1 MLPSRTVVIKYS
13 GFLIYIFLPPFGLIS
28 LCFIGLFLNAKYGCK
43 YRLDKYVMAV
53 CVILIFLSMS
63 KGAIMLFFFFLFA
76 FSLDKVRKIKR
87 EQRNKILF
95 IIAVVVMISSVFF
108 YVNYAMNIDTYIIG

>member
-1 MLPSRTVVIKYS
+1 
-13 GFLIYIFLPPFGLIS
+13 
-28 LCFIGLFLNAKYGCK
+28 
-43 YRLDKYVMAV
+43 
-53 CVILIFLSMS
+53 
-63 KGAIMLFFFFLFA
+63 MLFFFFLFA

-108 YVNYAMNIDTYIIG
+108 M